1 MRLRDRKKASTEEK
15 DRNDCILASNVLFKL
30 CFLEEENQIFKS

>member
-15 DRNDCILASNVLFKL
+15 DRNDCILASNVCYL
-30 CFLEEENQIFKS
+30 NYAS